1 MAPLWTHP
9 SPHLI
14 RLDAFRRH
22 INKQYNEH
30 IRDYASLHRWS
41 VENLE
46 LFYRELWNFSGLVTS
61 KPPLAVADSLAA
73 MWPRPQWFPGA
84 EMNFT
89 ENVLATGLAAHQDMI
104 AVSACREGGTD
115 WRHLTWIQ
123 LRDQVALYASALQNA
138 GIGKGDRVATV
149 VTNSLEAL
157 LIALASG
164 AIGAIFSSTSPD
176 TGPKGIVERFSQIQP
191 KILFVESNVLYA
203 TKRRNLRER
212 LGAAVD
218 ELKTKVTGLDKVIVI
233 NDPTWEKSGL
243 YVDELPDDKSDK
255 AIISS
260 PIYSRLRVNDLTFNA
275 SSESALKRSSK
286 PLLDLSSSFKYL
298 LIIPSTSYSLQSS
311 WGLFVLEEKNPADT
325 HLLPM
330 NSSGTTGTPKCIC
343 HSGGAVLL
351 KNKLDLGLGMDMGID
366 STYYQYTTTFDHQT
380 GWMMWNMLI
389 GALSLGSRIV
399 LYDGSPLHPTPSFQ
413 LSLLESQGVTHW
425 GTSPKFLAG
434 LRSDPESSPIARRL
448 EGLQNVLVSGSP
460 LSTSLSAWF
469 YADNFPQH
477 VGLHNG
483 SGGTDLVG
491 GIVGGNNL
499 SPVFGSE
506 LAAATLGMKVE
517 IWNAGGENV
526 EGSGELGELVITKPF
541 VSMPVKFWG
550 DDSTGRR
557 YFDTYFSLFPGVWS
571 HGDLISKSSVTGGY
585 SIHGRSDGV
594 LNPGGTDG
602 CSIFRALPVVL
613 IRVRFGTAELYD
625 VVSRFREIE
634 DSIVVGQRVRRCQQ
648 NGESDI
654 EDERVVMFIK
664 MKSPGA
670 ALDTSLQSRVSEAIR
685 KTLSAR
691 HVPEEIWQVKDIP
704 CTVNGKK
711 IEKVVRAIISGEKV
725 TSRDSIANPE
735 CLDEYVKF
743 SMPGKLLA
751 RL

>member
-1 MAPLWTHP
+1 
-9 SPHLI
+9 
-14 RLDAFRRH
+14 
-22 INKQYNEH
+22 
-30 IRDYASLHRWS
+30 
-41 VENLE
+41 
-46 LFYRELWNFSGLVTS
+46 
-61 KPPLAVADSLAA
+61 

-123 LRDQVALYASALQNA
+123 LRDQVAVYTSALQNA
-138 GIGKGDRVATV
+138 GVGKGDRVATV
-149 VTNSLEAL
+149 VTNSLEAM

-191 KILFVESNVLYA
+191 KILFVESQVLYA

-233 NDPTWEKSGL
+233 NDPTWGKSGL
-243 YVDELPDDKSDK
+243 IPLETFLEVP
-255 AIISS
+255 
-260 PIYSRLRVNDLTFNA
+260 SRP
-275 SSESALKRSSK
+275 LKFVQV
-286 PLLDLSSSFKYL
+286 PFDHPVY
-298 LIIPSTSYSLQSS
+298 I
-311 WGLFVLEEKNPADT
+311 LFT
-325 HLLPM
+325 
-330 NSSGTTGTPKCIC
+330 SGTTGSPKCIC

-351 KNKLDLGLGMDMGID
+351 KNKLDLALGIDMGID
-366 STYYQYTTTFDHQT
+366 STYYQYTTT

-389 GALSLGSRIV
+389 GALSLGSRVI

-434 LRSDPESSPIARRL
+434 LRNDPENSPIARRL
-448 EGLQNVLVSGSP
+448 ESLQNVLVSGSP
-460 LSTSLSAWF
+460 LSTSLAAWF
-469 YADNFPQH
+469 YADNFPRH
-477 VGLHNG
+477 VGLHNC

-491 GIVGGNNL
+491 GIVGGNSF
-499 SPVFGSE
+499 SPVLGSE

-517 IWNAGGENV
+517 IWNADGENV
-526 EGSGELGELVITKPF
+526 EDSGELGELVITKPF
-541 VSMPVKFWG
+541 VSMPVRFWG
-550 DDSTGRR
+550 DDSTGNR
-557 YFDTYFSLFPGVWS
+557 YFDTYFSLYSGVWS
-571 HGDLISKSSVTGGY
+571 HGDLISRNPASGGY

-594 LNPGGTDG
+594 LNPGGIDG
-602 CSIFRALPVVL
+602 CFIFPALKVVL
-613 IRVRFGTAELYD
+613 VRVRFGTAELYD
-625 VVSRFREIE
+625 VVSRFPEIE
-634 DSIVVGQRVRRCQQ
+634 DSVVVGQRVHRRQQ
-648 NGESDI
+648 NSEGDI

-664 MKSPGA
+664 MKSSSA
-670 ALDTSLQSRVSEAIR
+670 VLDTSLRSRISEAIR

-704 CTVNGKK
+704 CTMNGKK
-711 IEKVVRAIISGEKV
+711 IEKVVKAIVAGEKV

-743 SMPGKLLA
+743 STPGKLMA